1 MNIVRTAV
9 AIFMTGLFL
18 VMLGTTVLCVLEPQN
33 SLIDNMYEVVSA
45 TATVGLTADVTG
57 GLHLGG
63 KLLIIALMYM
73 GRIGTV
79 TLPLM
84 IAGKLG
90 SKNSKRTLPEEYI
103 IPG

>member
-1 MNIVRTAV
+1 
-9 AIFMTGLFL
+9 
-18 VMLGTTVLCVLEPQN
+18 
-33 SLIDNMYEVVSA
+33 MYEVVSA